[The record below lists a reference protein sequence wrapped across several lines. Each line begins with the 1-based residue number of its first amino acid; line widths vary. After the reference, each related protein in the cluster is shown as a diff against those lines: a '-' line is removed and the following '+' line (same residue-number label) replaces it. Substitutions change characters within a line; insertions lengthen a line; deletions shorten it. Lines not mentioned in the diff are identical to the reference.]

1 MLDLNCIL
9 SSDYYKKEL
18 ERIDRDNSV
27 EQGLYFIIQSLLRS
41 TIEEKYWVTD
51 ISTRSK
57 KHIGFSKSV
66 PDLTILED
74 GKTLFNPIA
83 VAEIKYFP
91 WSKKEYLTNNER
103 QVKSYLKQVDKVIY
117 TNGIEWIFLYGK
129 GGSLERKESICLGND
144 RNTPESY
151 YECIN
156 KKKLLYQIHWKNES
170 DFKVSWDD
178 LICKLGAFLK

>member
-1 MLDLNCIL
+1 MNYIL

-83 VAEIKYFP
+83 VAENTTVRFFLETDFV
-91 WSKKEYLTNNER
+91 KKNSTSTKRFFLGEKKITPVLTNYSR
-103 QVKSYLKQVDKVIY
+103 QK
-117 TNGIEWIFLYGK
+117 
-129 GGSLERKESICLGND
+129 
-144 RNTPESY
+144 NT
-151 YECIN
+151 
-156 KKKLLYQIHWKNES
+156 H
-170 DFKVSWDD
+170 V
-178 LICKLGAFLK
+178 